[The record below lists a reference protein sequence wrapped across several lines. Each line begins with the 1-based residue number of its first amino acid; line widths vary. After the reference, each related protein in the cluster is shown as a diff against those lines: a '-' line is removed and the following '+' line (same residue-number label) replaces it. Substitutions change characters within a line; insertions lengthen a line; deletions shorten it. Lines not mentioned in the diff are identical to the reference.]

1 MVKVHIWLR
10 DEKHVGHTALT
21 IRDVYVSFW
30 PDGEAGKKDL
40 KIKTSHPGAYVESL
54 EHDIEN
60 EGGRKPITIDIAN
73 LDEVPMLHYVNFLQN
88 NVPRYQIARH
98 NCSHL
103 VVDVL
108 KRGANKKPS
117 FKPNAA
123 EYAKVGRIL
132 GYGIWTPANVMRYAN
147 ELKSA

>member
-1 MVKVHIWLR
+1 MVKVHIWVR
-10 DEKHVGHTALT
+10 DEQHVGHTALT

-30 PDGEAGKKDL
+30 PDGDAGKKDL
-40 KIKTSHPGAYVESL
+40 KIKTSHPGTYVETL
-54 EHDIEN
+54 AQDIVN

-73 LDEVPMLHYVNFLQN
+73 LDEVSMLHYVNYLQN

-103 VVDVL
+103 VVDIL
-108 KRGANKKPS
+108 QRGANKKPT